1 MSETLVLIDGNSIV
15 HRAFHAF
22 PPLSTQ
28 NGILVNAVF
37 GFSSMLLKII
47 DDLKPSYIAV
57 AFDAKGPTFRHKAFP
72 SYKAQR
78 KKAPEELYAQIPL
91 VKKVTNA
98 FHIPFFELQGF
109 EADDI
114 IGTLTEQA
122 ERKGL
127 KTTIVTGDLDALQL
141 VSSKT
146 SVSVATRGITQ
157 SVVYDEAK
165 VYERFQLSP
174 SQMVD
179 YKALRGDPSDNI
191 PGVLGIGE
199 KTAAQLLKKYHTL
212 DQVFQHTN
220 DLPPT
225 IKEKLENGKDQAY
238 VAKNLV
244 DIVRDVPV
252 ALDLSIDFSS
262 AYKKEEA
269 EDLLQRFGFTSL
281 IKRLPGKR
289 SIQKEGQLS
298 LLKGAS

>member
-1 MSETLVLIDGNSIV
+1 MAETLVLIDGNSIV
-15 HRAFHAF
+15 HRAFHAI

-57 AFDAKGPTFRHKAFP
+57 AFDTKGPTFRHDAFP
-72 SYKAQR
+72 AYKAQR

-91 VKKVTNA
+91 VKEVTNA
-98 FHIPFFELQGF
+98 FHIPYFELQGF

-114 IGTLTEQA
+114 IGTLTTQA

-146 SVSVATRGITQ
+146 NVSVATQGITKA
-157 SVVYDEAK
+157 VMYDEAK
-165 VYERFQLSP
+165 VYERFQLKP

-179 YKALRGDPSDNI
+179 YKALRGDQSDNI
-191 PGVLGIGE
+191 PGVLGVGE
-199 KTAAQLLKKYHTL
+199 KTAVELLKKYHTL
-212 DQVFQHTN
+212 EQVFEHTN
-220 DLPPT
+220 DLPST
-225 IKEKLENGKDQAY
+225 LKEKLEKGRDQAHT
-238 VAKNLV
+238 AKTLV
-244 DIVRDVPV
+244 DIVKDVPV
-252 ALDLSIDFSS
+252 ALDLTIDFSS
-262 AYKKEEA
+262 AYKREEV
-269 EDLLQRFGFTSL
+269 EELLRSFGFKSL

-289 SIQKEGQLS
+289 SQKKEGQLS
-298 LLKGAS
+298 LLEGAS

>member
-1 MSETLVLIDGNSIV
+1 MAETLVLIDGNSIV
-15 HRAFHAF
+15 HRAFHAI

-57 AFDAKGPTFRHKAFP
+57 AFDTKGPTFRHDAFP
-72 SYKAQR
+72 AYKAQR

-91 VKKVTNA
+91 VKEVTNA
-98 FHIPFFELQGF
+98 FHIPYFELQGF

-114 IGTLTEQA
+114 IGTLTTQA

-146 SVSVATRGITQ
+146 NVSVATQGITKA
-157 SVVYDEAK
+157 VMYDEAK
-165 VYERFQLSP
+165 VYERFQLKP

-179 YKALRGDPSDNI
+179 YKALRGDQSDNI
-191 PGVLGIGE
+191 PGVLGVGE
-199 KTAAQLLKKYHTL
+199 KTAVELLKKYHTL
-212 DQVFQHTN
+212 EQVFEHTN
-220 DLPPT
+220 DLPST
-225 IKEKLENGKDQAY
+225 LKEKLEKGRDQAHT
-238 VAKNLV
+238 AKTLV
-244 DIVRDVPV
+244 DIVKDVPV
-252 ALDLSIDFSS
+252 ALDLAIDFSS
-262 AYKKEEA
+262 AYKREEV
-269 EDLLQRFGFTSL
+269 EELLRSFGFKSL

-289 SIQKEGQLS
+289 SQKKEGQLS
-298 LLKGAS
+298 LLEGAS